1 MDYTK
6 LVITLLVLLLVSFIY
21 QKINDSN
28 QKSQEITDYDL
39 VRSYLLD
46 ETTLE
51 KVKKPVLWVHIEYT
65 INARKWKDFYSR
77 NSYDLNQP

>member
-1 MDYTK
+1 MTIKRRILLMAYKIVLLYIYKYRIIMDYTK

-21 QKINDSN
+21 KKINDSN

-51 KVKKPVLWVHIEYT
+51 
-65 INARKWKDFYSR
+65 
-77 NSYDLNQP
+77 